1 MLWEL
6 AALLKAD
13 SCKDVVSLLLD
24 WPASDMLR
32 PSVIPEGSVDAA
44 NKAQSMLVTAV
55 DSTGIMA

>member
-32 PSVIPEGSVDAA
+32 PSVIPEGSVDAV
-44 NKAQSMLVTAV
+44 NKAQSRLVTAV